1 MAYTPDQWAL
11 QAFER
16 LKRDGLVPTPNN
28 YAIYYYYF
36 AGSNPR
42 LRTAVDIFLS
52 KQPSLTQD
60 NCNELYQTHLGI
72 DAEHKMLQE
81 ANASIESEVNR
92 MLDMIDRASNDAN
105 QYSETL
111 DDFSGTLT
119 SGKSME
125 QIREAV
131 TKVAAETL
139 NMSAQNER
147 LAAQLAEA
155 TQQLSE
161 MRTSFDQIHRESQI
175 DPLTEVGNR
184 KFFDKELIHTTAEA
198 RDNAAPLSLLMVDID
213 HFKKFNDSYGHQIGD
228 QVLRLVA
235 RTLVENL
242 KGRDVIARYGGE
254 EFVIL
259 LAQTRLQDAERVAN
273 LLRSALSTKQIKK
286 RSTNET
292 LGVITVS
299 IGAAEYCPGEDME
312 SFIGRADSGLY
323 KAKGAGRNQVICE
336 TLPDAEAA
344 AIKARRKV
352 F

>member
-11 QAFER
+11 QAFEK

-28 YAIYYYYF
+28 YAIYYYYY

-72 DAEHKMLQE
+72 EAEHKMLQD
-81 ANASIESEVNR
+81 ANASIENEVNR
-92 MLDMIDRASNDAN
+92 MLDMIDRASNDAT

-111 DDFSGTLT
+111 DSFSGTL
-119 SGKSME
+119 SSSQSLE

-147 LAAQLAEA
+147 LATQLAET

-161 MRTSFDQIHRESQI
+161 MRTNFDQVHRESQI

-184 KFFDKELIHTTAEA
+184 KFFDKELVHATADA
-198 RDNAAPLSLLMVDID
+198 RDNAAPLCLLMVDID
-213 HFKKFNDSYGHQIGD
+213 YFKKFNDTYGHQIGD

-259 LAQTRLQDAERVAN
+259 LSQTRLMDAEKVAN
-273 LLRSALSTKQIKK
+273 ILRGALATKQIKK

-299 IGAAEYCPGEDME
+299 IGAAEYCPGEDLE
-312 SFIGRADSGLY
+312 SFIGRADAGLY
-323 KAKGAGRNQVICE
+323 RAKDEGRNRVVCTQ
-336 TLPDAEAA
+336 LPDEEIAS
-344 AIKARRKV
+344 IKARRRV